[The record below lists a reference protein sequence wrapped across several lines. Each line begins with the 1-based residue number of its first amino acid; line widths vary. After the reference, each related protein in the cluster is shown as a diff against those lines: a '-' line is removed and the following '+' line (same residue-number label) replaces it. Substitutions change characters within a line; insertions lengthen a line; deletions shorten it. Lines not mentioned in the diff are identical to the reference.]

1 MKLFIS
7 FFFRGL
13 LYTVPITIIVYI
25 IYNIFM
31 LIGEGLNSYGF
42 TIHPAVDPFIGLFA
56 LIFLIILIGILGSTL
71 LFKPLF
77 LGVESVIEKA
87 PVINTFYTS
96 IKDLM
101 TALVGS
107 KKKFNQ
113 PVLVKLSNDMSVEKL
128 GFVTRENLSVLNISS
143 DKVAVYLPHS
153 FNFSGNLII
162 VPRTSITSL
171 NASSADVVKFIVS
184 GGVAEIGKE

>member
-1 MKLFIS
+1 
-7 FFFRGL
+7 
-13 LYTVPITIIVYI
+13 
-25 IYNIFM
+25 M

-42 TIHPAVDPFIGLFA
+42 TIHPAVDPFIGLLA
-56 LIFLIILIGILGSTL
+56 LVSLIILIGILGSTL

-128 GFVTRENLSVLNISS
+128 GFVTREDLSVLNISS

-162 VPRTSITSL
+162 VPKTSVTFL
-171 NASSADVVKFIVS
+171 DASSADVVKFIVS

>member
-1 MKLFIS
+1 
-7 FFFRGL
+7 
-13 LYTVPITIIVYI
+13 
-25 IYNIFM
+25 M
-31 LIGEGLNSYGF
+31 LIGEGLHSYGF
-42 TIHPAVDPFIGLFA
+42 TIHPAVDPFIGLLA
-56 LIFLIILIGILGSTL
+56 LVSLIILIGILGSTL

-128 GFVTRENLSVLNISS
+128 GFVTREDLSVLNISS

-162 VPRTSITSL
+162 VPKTSITSL